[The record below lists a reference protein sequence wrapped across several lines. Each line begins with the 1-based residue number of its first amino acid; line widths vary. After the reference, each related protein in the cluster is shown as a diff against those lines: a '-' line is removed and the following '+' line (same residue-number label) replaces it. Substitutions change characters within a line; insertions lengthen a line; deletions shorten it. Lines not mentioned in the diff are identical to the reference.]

1 MATKT
6 ALRRIARR
14 CQAVHAEILDA
25 NKELNLLLAAV
36 APRLLDRPGVGPEVV
51 GQRRHNDGDAV
62 GRSEV
67 MDSAA
72 VAIVDLPSGRQS
84 GRERRSAYLRWD

>member
-1 MATKT
+1 LITDPAVATKT

-36 APRLLDRPGVGPEVV
+36 APRLLDRPGVGTR
-51 GQRRHNDGDAV
+51 GGRAATAQR
-62 GRSEV
+62 
-67 MDSAA
+67 
-72 VAIVDLPSGRQS
+72 
-84 GRERRSAYLRWD
+84 W